1 MSATSSNGSETAADH
16 IFAIV
21 ARPSRRSS
29 LFWWLLE
36 NHDALVEAEV
46 STGLGLPWRELCAQ
60 FEALGLTSVAG
71 GAVGREL
78 AKKTWQRVRKEKKR
92 LEARRAAAEAK
103 RAARRAADPRGNM
116 PSRWS
121 GSFEA
126 PLAERPAQS
135 RSVAPSAARAP
146 AYAARE
152 DEPLDLEMFVR
163 TDGLPEPWDD
173 PDLTPLEKERVKKQ
187 TLSLRAQCWKKD
199 KLFNPKKKGRR

>member
-1 MSATSSNGSETAADH
+1 MSSNGSGKAMDR

-21 ARPSRRSS
+21 ARPSRRST

-60 FEALGLTSVAG
+60 FEALGLTSVDG

-92 LEARRAAAEAK
+92 LAARQAAAEAE
-103 RAARRAADPRGNM
+103 RAERRAADPRRNM

-121 GSFEA
+121 G
-126 PLAERPAQS
+126 P
-135 RSVAPSAARAP
+135 V
-146 AYAARE
+146 
-152 DEPLDLEMFVR
+152 
-163 TDGLPEPWDD
+163 
-173 PDLTPLEKERVKKQ
+173 
-187 TLSLRAQCWKKD
+187 
-199 KLFNPKKKGRR
+199 